1 MSLSNII
8 IAEFDNSNYILTS
21 PVYQYDYGL
30 VLKINGIDL
39 PDVYEVHFS
48 NLEFSGES
56 ETSIGNS
63 EGVEI
68 PNTYLT
74 SGEYIYAWLFLHT
87 GENDGEVEFKIEIPV
102 RKRAKPNDEYTP
114 EQETVIERAIALLN
128 SLSNSVSESEYKTS
142 LMAIL
147 AESWAK
153 GGTDTR
159 TGEDTNNAKFYAELA
174 QQSANAA
181 GYVFFDVNDETGMLE
196 VTSTTHLLDDVT
208 FSIDENTGL
217 LEVIVNE

>member
-1 MSLSNII
+1 MSNII

-74 SGEYIYAWLFLHT
+74 SGKYIYAWLFLHT

>member
-1 MSLSNII
+1 MSNII

>member
-1 MSLSNII
+1 MNLSNII

>member
-1 MSLSNII
+1 MSNII

-63 EGVEI
+63 KGVEI

-159 TGEDTNNAKFYAELA
+159 AGEDTNNAKFYAELA

>member
-56 ETSIGNS
+56 ETSLGNS

>member
-1 MSLSNII
+1 MSNII

-56 ETSIGNS
+56 ETSIGDS
-63 EGVEI
+63 KGVEI

>member
-1 MSLSNII
+1 MSLSNIVT
-8 IAEFDNSNYILTS
+8 AEFDNSNYILTS

-63 EGVEI
+63 KGVEI

-74 SGEYIYAWLFLHT
+74 SGKYIYAWLFLHT